1 MDNNLKISII
11 TVAFNSQ
18 STIKH
23 TIESVKSQDYSNIE
37 YIVIDGGSTDWTLE
51 VLNYCKENIDYFI
64 SENDSGIY
72 DAMNKGIRAATGDII
87 GILNS
92 DDFYPNNHVI
102 SKVADVFN
110 TTKCDCLYGDLVYVK
125 NSDSRKIVRY
135 WKSGKF
141 NVNKITKGWMLPHP
155 TFFVRK
161 TVYNQFGMYNTQ
173 LKSAA
178 DYEMILRLLYKY
190 QLKVEYIPEIMVKM
204 RMGGKSNESI
214 FNRLRANYEDNMAWN
229 LNDLYKPYFIR
240 ILKPMMKLKQFFKK
254 PNI

>member
-1 MDNNLKISII
+1 M
-11 TVAFNSQ
+11 
-18 STIKH
+18 
-23 TIESVKSQDYSNIE
+23 
-37 YIVIDGGSTDWTLE
+37 
-51 VLNYCKENIDYFI
+51 
-64 SENDSGIY
+64 
-72 DAMNKGIRAATGDII
+72 
-87 GILNS
+87 
-92 DDFYPNNHVI
+92 
-102 SKVADVFN
+102 
-110 TTKCDCLYGDLVYVK
+110 VYVK
-125 NSDSRKIVRY
+125 NSDARKIVRY
-135 WKSGKF
+135 WKSGRF
-141 NVNKITKGWMLPHP
+141 NVNKIKKGWMLPHP

-161 TVYNQFGMYNTQ
+161 KVYNQFGMYNTQ

-240 ILKPMMKLKQFFKK
+240 ILKPMLKLKQFFKK